1 MKSKLLSAVLVS
13 GILSSAAVY
22 AQTTQYDVTNAN
34 PISTTSDVS
43 SPNTVSGPYAITD
56 ESVTTQASNGDD
68 DLLVYPNPMTSQ
80 GNIQFNL
87 AAADNITITIYDMQ
101 GNQVKTITMGN
112 QTPGNHQVTFASS
125 GLREGTYF
133 ASLTGDN
140 FRKVSK
146 FVVVK

>member
-68 DLLVYPNPMTSQ
+68 DLLVYPNPAVSATRIVLNNVPGSAVYVEVIDMNGEIDRSFEYSP
-80 GNIQFNL
+80 GSYFLDVDLSNL
-87 AAADNITITIYDMQ
+87 PDGMYS
-101 GNQVKTITMGN
+101 VR
-112 QTPGNHQVTFASS
+112 VS
-125 GLREGTYF
+125 GSDVGYHNL
-133 ASLTGDN
+133 
-140 FRKVSK
+140 KVIK
-146 FVVVK
+146 Q